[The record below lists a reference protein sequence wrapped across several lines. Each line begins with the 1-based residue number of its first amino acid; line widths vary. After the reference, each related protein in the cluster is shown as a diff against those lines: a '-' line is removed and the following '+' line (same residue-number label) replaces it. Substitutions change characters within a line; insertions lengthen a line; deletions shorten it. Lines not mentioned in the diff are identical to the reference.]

1 MLRLQDRFT
10 APASKSIQA
19 MTELSKRGQRVR
31 RDIERMGD
39 TIGKAGKTLTASVT
53 VPVAGMA
60 AASVKTAADF
70 EASMSQVAA
79 TMGKTRDQ
87 ITDLTDLAQRMGA
100 TTAFSASE
108 AAEGINILAMAGLN
122 AAQISDSL
130 GTVLNLAAAG
140 AMDMGSAASYVVG
153 AVKGFGDE
161 MGNASRY
168 ADLMAKG
175 ATLANTDVQALGEAV
190 SYGAA
195 TAAGYSQT
203 VDSMTL
209 ALLRMA
215 EQNITGQTAA
225 TSLNRAM
232 ADLYSPT
239 QEAKAALDRLG
250 VSAYNADGSAR
261 DFNTVVDELA
271 GSLRTMSEE
280 EANALK
286 NTIFTTNGMN
296 AFNKMT
302 ASSAAR
308 VQELWSGL
316 GDAGGSAAQQAA
328 TQLDNLNGQI
338 TILKSAVEGAAIAF
352 GNRMLPYIKK
362 AAEYAQGL
370 MEQINGLSDAQVD
383 SVIRWAGMAAAAGPV
398 LVVTGKVITGFTK
411 MIPLV
416 KMAAT
421 GFKTMGGMI
430 GLVTSPC
437 GLVIA
442 AIVALIAVVIAVR
455 SHFGMFRNSMQAMS
469 PYFESI
475 RGHIQSI
482 MDKFQG
488 VNPVLSAVGSFI
500 VDLLGGTITVAV
512 SGLAGFVIASVDTV
526 LAVLDGFM
534 TVLNGIISF
543 LTGVFTGDWELAWQG
558 ASDIVTGVV
567 VSMGAVCKST
577 LNGIVGAVNGVL
589 GALNGV
595 KIPDWVPGIGGKSI
609 NLPTIPALAAGT
621 ANWAG
626 GLAQVSERGGEIID
640 LPRGSRVYPHDES
653 IRMARQEG
661 ASGGGTNITI
671 AKLADQIIVREDA
684 DIDRIAEAIVRKL
697 KKQSEV
703 RGRWTFSGNMA

>member
-1 MLRLQDRFT
+1 
-10 APASKSIQA
+10 

-215 EQNITGQTAA
+215 EQNVTGQTAA

-421 GFKTMGGMI
+421 GF
-430 GLVTSPC
+430 
-437 GLVIA
+437 
-442 AIVALIAVVIAVR
+442 
-455 SHFGMFRNSMQAMS
+455 
-469 PYFESI
+469 
-475 RGHIQSI
+475 
-482 MDKFQG
+482 
-488 VNPVLSAVGSFI
+488 
-500 VDLLGGTITVAV
+500 
-512 SGLAGFVIASVDTV
+512 
-526 LAVLDGFM
+526 
-534 TVLNGIISF
+534 
-543 LTGVFTGDWELAWQG
+543 
-558 ASDIVTGVV
+558 
-567 VSMGAVCKST
+567 
-577 LNGIVGAVNGVL
+577 
-589 GALNGV
+589 
-595 KIPDWVPGIGGKSI
+595 
-609 NLPTIPALAAGT
+609 
-621 ANWAG
+621 
-626 GLAQVSERGGEIID
+626 
-640 LPRGSRVYPHDES
+640 
-653 IRMARQEG
+653 
-661 ASGGGTNITI
+661 
-671 AKLADQIIVREDA
+671 
-684 DIDRIAEAIVRKL
+684 
-697 KKQSEV
+697 
-703 RGRWTFSGNMA
+703 

>member
-1 MLRLQDRFT
+1 
-10 APASKSIQA
+10 
-19 MTELSKRGQRVR
+19 MTELSKRGQKVR
-31 RDIERMGD
+31 KDITRMGD
-39 TIGKAGKTLTASVT
+39 AIGKTGKDLTASVT
-53 VPVAGMA
+53 VPIVGMA
-60 AASVKTAADF
+60 TASVKTAADF

-87 ITDLTDLAQRMGA
+87 IGDLTDLAQHMGA

-108 AAEGINILAMAGLN
+108 AADGINILAMAGLN
-122 AAQISDSL
+122 ATQISESL
-130 GTVLNLAAAG
+130 GTVLDLAAAG

-153 AVKGFGDE
+153 TVKGFGDE
-161 MGNASRY
+161 MGNASKY

-195 TAAGYSQT
+195 TAAGYSQS

-215 EQNITGQTAA
+215 EQNVTGQTAA

-239 QEAKAALDRLG
+239 EDAKAALDSLG
-250 VSAYNADGSAR
+250 ISAYNADGSAR
-261 DFNTVVDELA
+261 DFNEVVDALA
-271 GSLRTMSEE
+271 GSLKTMSEE
-280 EANALK
+280 EANTLK
-286 NTIFTTNGMN
+286 STIFTTNGLN

-302 ASSAAR
+302 ASSAER
-308 VQELWSGL
+308 VQELWTGL
-316 GDAGGSAAQQAA
+316 GDAGGSAARQAA

-352 GNRMLPYIKK
+352 GNKMLPYVKK
-362 AAEYAQGL
+362 AAEYAQTL
-370 MEQINGLSDAQVD
+370 MDRINGLSDAQVE
-383 SVIRWAGMAAAAGPV
+383 SIIRWAGIAAAAGPA
-398 LVVTGKVITGFTK
+398 LVITGKMITGFTK

-416 KMAAT
+416 RMAAT
-421 GFKTMGGMI
+421 GFKTAGGMM
-430 GLVTSPC
+430 GLITSPC

-442 AIVALIAVVIAVR
+442 GIAALIAVVTAVR
-455 SHFGMFRNSMQAMS
+455 SHFGMFKNAMQALS
-469 PYFESI
+469 PQFESI

-488 VNPVLSAVGSFI
+488 VSPVLSAAGSFI
-500 VDLLGGTITVAV
+500 VNLLGGVITVAV
-512 SGLAGFVIASVDTV
+512 SGLAGFVVTSVDTV
-526 LAVLDGFM
+526 LSVVDGLM
-534 TVLNGIISF
+534 TALGGIISF
-543 LTGVFTGDWELAWQG
+543 LTGVFTGNWELAWQG

-567 VSMGAVCKST
+567 GSMGAICKST
-577 LNGIVGAVNGVL
+577 LNGIIGAVNGVL

-609 NLPTIPALAAGT
+609 NLPTIPALASGT

-653 IRMARQEG
+653 IRMARREG
-661 ASGGGTNITI
+661 MSGERINITV
-671 AKLADQIIVREDA
+671 AKLADQIVVREDA
-684 DIDRIAEAIVRKL
+684 DIDRIAEAIVQKL
-697 KKQSEV
+697 KKQLEV